1 MPLDNI
7 EAAVSVACNSETARE
22 FMELDSG
29 RLLRRINNMLQSSP
43 EASFLVS
50 SGLGGYLS
58 SDERIPLIGSL
69 SDENR
74 VHKQIKIS

>member
-43 EASFLVS
+43 EASFL
-50 SGLGGYLS
+50 GGYLS